1 MEYFVIVSKRTQL
14 NLLLKALWKY
24 FPLVCF
30 MWSAQSSLS
39 MVIIGLCSCK
49 TKPWDLGYCLVSLIF
64 FLQFWF
70 IILCSASLTFT
81 ATLKSQ
87 LDKRNA
93 NYKMFSG
100 SRTTKTCRSS
110 KPMEKLKY
118 RALFPTILHSN
129 CFERKACKLCRYLSG
144 LTFH

>member
-49 TKPWDLGYCLVSLIF
+49 TKPWDLETVG
-64 FLQFWF
+64 WF
-70 IILCSASLTFT
+70 KRDGHA
-81 ATLKSQ
+81 LK
-87 LDKRNA
+87 
-93 NYKMFSG
+93 
-100 SRTTKTCRSS
+100 RS
-110 KPMEKLKY
+110 
-118 RALFPTILHSN
+118 
-129 CFERKACKLCRYLSG
+129 
-144 LTFH
+144 

>member
-110 KPMEKLKY
+110 NQWKNWNTGHSFQQYYIQIVLKGKHASY
-118 RALFPTILHSN
+118 ADI
-129 CFERKACKLCRYLSG
+129 
-144 LTFH
+144 